1 MLISYN
7 SVWSGGHLLF
17 VNNMKRILVIDDELN
32 ILELVKLY
40 LTREG
45 YHVETASTG
54 GEALAVINTYKPDCI
69 ILDLMLP
76 DMDGF
81 EVCRQV
87 RKTSDVPIIMLTA
100 RKEDVDKIVGL
111 ELGAD
116 DYVTKPFNP
125 RELLARVKAIVRRY
139 QAGPKAEKIIDVG
152 SLHIDIARQEAAIAG
167 QQIRL
172 RTKEFA
178 LLTALAQNLGIVLSR
193 ETLLELVWGSDYYGE
208 TRTVDVHVNQL
219 RDKVADSGVVI
230 ETIRGKGYKMTPDRV
245 SK

>member
-1 MLISYN
+1 
-7 SVWSGGHLLF
+7 LF
-17 VNNMKRILVIDDELN
+17 LNNMTRILVVDDELN

-40 LTREG
+40 LVREG
-45 YHVETASTG
+45 YHVETSSTG
-54 GEALAVINTYKPDCI
+54 GEALAGINTYKPDCI

-81 EVCRQV
+81 EVCRQI
-87 RKTSDVPIIMLTA
+87 RKKSDVPIIMLTA
-100 RKEDVDKIVGL
+100 RREDVDKIVGL

-139 QAGPKAEKIIDVG
+139 QAGPKTEKIIDVG
-152 SLHIDIARQEAAIAG
+152 SLHIDIARQEASVAG

-172 RTKEFA
+172 RAKEFA

-219 RDKVADSGVVI
+219 RDKVIDSGVVI
-230 ETIRGKGYKMTPDRV
+230 ETIRSKGYKMTLGNE
-245 SK
+245 SQ